1 MTFFRNPTGNV
12 IELFCPDGYEGADEL
27 PRGPARG
34 HGAAIHIDALAYS
47 EWRLP

>member
-1 MTFFRNPTGNV
+1 MFFRDPTGNV
-12 IELFCPDGYEGADEL
+12 IELFCPEGYEGADDL

-34 HGAAIHIDALAYS
+34 HGAAIDIDQLAYS